1 MNIKVN
7 SVHFTADQKLIDF
20 INRKVSKMDTFFDGI
35 IGAEVLLRVD
45 KPETNNNKI
54 SEIRLSIP
62 STSEYLFAKK
72 QADTFEEATDL
83 AVEAIRRQLK
93 RHKEKLREK

>member
-20 INRKVSKMDTFFDGI
+20 VNKKVSKMDTFFEGI
-35 IGAEVLLRVD
+35 IGAEVSLKVE
-45 KPETNNNKI
+45 KPETVNNKI
-54 SEIRLSIP
+54 SEIRISLP
-62 STSEYLFAKK
+62 SAENLFARK

-93 RHKEKLREK
+93 RHKDKLRTK